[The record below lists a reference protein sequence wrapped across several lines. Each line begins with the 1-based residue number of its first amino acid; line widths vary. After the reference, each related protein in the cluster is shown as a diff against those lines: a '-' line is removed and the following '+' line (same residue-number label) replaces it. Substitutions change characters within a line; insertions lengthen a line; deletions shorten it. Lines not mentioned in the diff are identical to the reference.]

1 MADVFSPTTS
11 VGITGTPPINNQQVA
26 GQDIQT
32 VAPGTQLLALSDEL
46 GTPLNTTNA
55 ALNVFNTNEV
65 TAGLAAGTTAQQM
78 QGVGV
83 LGIYNSTVPVIS
95 TGNYERLQLDVNGNL
110 KVNIAEGLSPPGTDL
125 ITYSVHLTT
134 NTTTTPT
141 AATAYISVVAI
152 TNEVGGTTSTV
163 TIQDKQGTPLKLVS
177 GLATTALTTAPTT
190 FTFNTPVIMVGGI
203 DIITAGAVA
212 ATIDVWVNYY
222 Q

>member
-1 MADVFSPTTS
+1 MAEVFAPTPSLT
-11 VGITGTPPINNQQVA
+11 VTGTPSINNQQVA
-26 GQDIQT
+26 GQDVQT
-32 VAPGTQLLALSDEL
+32 VAPGTQLIALSDDL
-46 GTPLNTTNA
+46 GTPLNTISG
-55 ALNVFNTNEV
+55 ALNTYTINEMS
-65 TAGLAAGTTAQQM
+65 ANLAAGTTAQRM
-78 QGVGV
+78 QGVGA
-83 LGIYNSTVPVIS
+83 LGIYNLTPPTIT
-95 TGNYERLQLDVNGNL
+95 TGNYERLQLDVSGNL
-110 KVNIAEGLSPPGTDL
+110 KVNVAEGLSPSNTNL
-125 ITYSVHLTT
+125 VTYSIHLTT

-141 AATAYISVVAI
+141 AATAYISSVAI

-190 FTFNTPVIMVGGI
+190 FTFNTPVVMVGGI